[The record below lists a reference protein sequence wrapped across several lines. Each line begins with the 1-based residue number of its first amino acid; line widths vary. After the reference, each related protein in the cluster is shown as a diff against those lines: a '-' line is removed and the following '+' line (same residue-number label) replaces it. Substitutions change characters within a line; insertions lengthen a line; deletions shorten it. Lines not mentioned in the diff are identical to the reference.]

1 MKSIFKYQIYVLR
14 NKFFFGLTILITLV
28 MLQPIAFAHTSVS
41 RQKLSKQCQKVV
53 SREFAKIK
61 KHQPTSK
68 HVKNTSFDV
77 SKDYK
82 GNYSIGFSA
91 LSGEFGSGELEEQM
105 IRISQRI
112 APKCPQVAL
121 ISFSGPTWSNWT
133 MRRDNFTRRHHKY
146 DDRFP
151 GDVDFYWNWNKL
163 PFNYDPLKNYFP
175 N

>member
-1 MKSIFKYQIYVLR
+1 MKFIFKHQIHTLK
-14 NKFFFGLTILITLV
+14 NNFFFGLTISITLV
-28 MLQPIAFAHTSVS
+28 MLQEIALARNPASL
-41 RQKLSKQCQKVV
+41 QNLSKDCQKVV
-53 SREFAKIK
+53 SKEFTKIK
-61 KHQPTSK
+61 KHPPTSE

-91 LSGEFGSGELEEQM
+91 LSGKFGAGELEEQM

-121 ISFSGPTWSNWT
+121 ISFSGSTWSKWT
-133 MRRDNFTRRHHKY
+133 MRRDGFTRGHHKY

-175 N
+175 D